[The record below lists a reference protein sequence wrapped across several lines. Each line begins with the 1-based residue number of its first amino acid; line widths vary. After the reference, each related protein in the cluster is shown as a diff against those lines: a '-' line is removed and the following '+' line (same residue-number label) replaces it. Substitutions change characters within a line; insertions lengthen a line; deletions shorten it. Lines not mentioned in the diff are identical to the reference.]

1 MRKGFALPLVL
12 FSVLVLVSTAMAYAL
27 RREDLAGLADRAVA
41 RLELSNWLASAA
53 DEAWWVATTNA
64 APARGGRGTSLQAL
78 FARPDPRP
86 QAWRQAVDAELTR
99 DRLPAAGGVRL
110 APATLAVR
118 DWKATG
124 VLPQGVVELVVAG
137 SHPLRRGR
145 LSLALH
151 QLRRFWV
158 YALPRPRGGASRLV
172 GGPMYTQE
180 ILAQWVEEV
189 R

>member
-12 FSVLVLVSTAMAYAL
+12 FSVLVLMSTAMAYAL
-27 RREDLAGLADRAVA
+27 RREDLAGLADRALA
-41 RLELSNWLASAA
+41 RLELSNYLASAA
-53 DEAWWVATTNA
+53 DECWWEACANA
-64 APARGGRGTSLQAL
+64 APARRGQGPSLHAV

-86 QAWRQAVDAELTR
+86 QTWRQSVDAALTR
-99 DRLPAAGGVRL
+99 DRLPAASGMRL
-110 APATLAVR
+110 APATLSVR
-118 DWKATG
+118 AWNETG
-124 VLPQGVVELVVAG
+124 ALPQGVVELVVAG
-137 SHPLRRGR
+137 SHPLKRGR
-145 LSLALH
+145 LSLAVH

-158 YALPRPRGGASRLV
+158 YALPRARGGASRLV